1 MNSESNS
8 KIKNNEKK
16 HSFLMCPRDLFE
28 NPKYQ
33 HISMETKSLF
43 IMILD
48 RCKLSCRNSDKFTD
62 ENGAVYAIYTIEE
75 ICKKFRCGKNKAVR
89 MLRELES
96 ADLIYRKRKL
106 SCMPYRIYVT
116 EEFSEFSK
124 AEFGNSQNGNS
135 RVPEIK
141 PPELP
146 KREHSNNNKSN
157 NYISNNSSIIGFG
170 RTEDEIR
177 EQIEYDCLV
186 CDEIRKLLDEIVMII
201 SDVLNGTSPTV
212 RVGRDDMPR
221 GVVISRFC
229 KLDSEHIL
237 YVISELRNNT
247 QKIRNMKPYLI
258 TLLYNAPATM
268 ENEAT
273 ALYSYNYGKT

>member
-1 MNSESNS
+1 
-8 KIKNNEKK
+8 
-16 HSFLMCPRDLFE
+16 MCPRDLLE
-28 NPKYQ
+28 SPKYQ
-33 HISMETKSLF
+33 HIPMDTRTLF

-62 ENGAVYAIYTIEE
+62 ESGAVYAIYTIEE
-75 ICKKFRCGKNKAVR
+75 ICEKFRCGKNKAVR

-96 ADLIYRKRKL
+96 ANLIYRKRKL

-124 AEFGNSQNGNS
+124 AEFPNSQNGNS
-135 RVPEIK
+135 RIPEIK

-146 KREHSNNNKSN
+146 KREHNNNKKNN
-157 NYISNNSSIIGFG
+157 NYNSNNSSIIGFG
-170 RTEDEIR
+170 RTEEEIR

-186 CDEIRKLLDEIVMII
+186 CDETRKLLDEIVMTV

-229 KLDSEHIL
+229 RLGSEHIL
-237 YVISELRNNT
+237 YVISGLRSNT
-247 QKIRNMKPYLI
+247 QKIRNMKAYLI

-273 ALYSYNYGKT
+273 ALFSYYHGNN